1 MNKNILS
8 ELQDKAR
15 WLRKSVLTTAE
26 KTGGRGAH
34 LGGTMSCIEILIS
47 LYYSGFLNIPR
58 NFNDEK
64 KWEKRDRVIIGKG
77 HAHIALYHIW
87 NDLGFLDN
95 KKLKSYGEN
104 GSKLGAQLDR
114 NLKISEYNTG
124 SLGHAIGIATG
135 ICLSS
140 RYDKQD
146 YNAYALIGDGE
157 CESGSIW
164 ESIINAEKEKINNLV
179 VIVDMNRLS
188 EFQIMKDESDQ
199 ILKQKFISFGW
210 DAEIINGHDFDQL
223 FLSLKNSKKNKKP
236 KAIIANTIKGKGVS
250 FMENNV
256 DWHHKAPSPSEFKIA
271 LNEYNDQK

>member
-8 ELQDKAR
+8 ELKDKAR

-47 LYYSGFLNIPR
+47 IYYSGFLNIPR
-58 NFNDEK
+58 DFNNEK
-64 KWEKRDRVIIGKG
+64 KWEKRDRIIIGKG

-95 KKLKSYGEN
+95 KKLKTYGEN

-140 RYDKQD
+140 RYDKQN

-271 LNEYNDQK
+271 LDEYNVKK